1 MKKRVSIKDI
11 AEKVGV
17 STALVSY
24 VLNGKERE
32 ARVGQEIAK
41 KIRKVAADLNYQ
53 PNLIARGLKFGRT
66 NTLGLIVADISNPF
80 FATLARSIEL
90 EAQKNGYTV
99 LFGSSDEQLDKSQN
113 LINTFLSRQVDGLII
128 TPVAGSQSQIEELKT
143 KGIPFVL
150 MDRGFSDLETSV
162 VVTDNHEAMY
172 SAVKLLT
179 DNGYR
184 KIGMI
189 AYDTPLTH
197 MQDRIKG
204 YKDALKDAG
213 IRFQSKWLKKVPFE
227 DYKERVARAV
237 LQLIDKKSQPVDALV
252 FATNSISVQ
261 ALKIIHAQKLVV
273 PDDLGIISF
282 DESDAFEFFYT
293 SITYIKQNLNEISK
307 KAVQILLKNINSVTP
322 KVERVIVP
330 STIVVGVSSG
340 KKLKEKVVV

>member
-1 MKKRVSIKDI
+1 MKKKVLLKDI

-24 VLNGKERE
+24 VLNGKEKE
-32 ARVGQEIAK
+32 ARISEPVAK
-41 KIRKVAADLNYQ
+41 KIRAAAADMNYQ

-66 NTLGLIVADISNPF
+66 NTIGLIVADISNPF
-80 FATLARSIEL
+80 FAMLARNIEV

-143 KGIPFVL
+143 KGVPFVL
-150 MDRGFSDLETSV
+150 MDRGFKDVETNV
-162 VVTDNHEAMY
+162 VLTDNHDAMY
-172 SAVKLLT
+172 GAVKLLT
-179 DNGYR
+179 KNGYR
-184 KIGMI
+184 KIGII

-197 MQDRIKG
+197 MQDRIQG

-213 IRFQSKWLKKVPFE
+213 IRFQSKWLIKVPYE
-227 DYKERVARAV
+227 EYKKHVAEAITHLLDKHSDAV
-237 LQLIDKKSQPVDALV
+237 DSLV

-261 ALKIIHAQKLVV
+261 ALKVIHAKNLIV

-282 DESDAFEFFYT
+282 DESDTFEFFYA
-293 SITYIKQNLNEISK
+293 SITYIKQNLGEISV
-307 KAVQILLKNINSVTP
+307 KAVQSLVKTINSKSQ
-322 KVERVIVP
+322 KVLKVIVP
-330 STIVVGVSSG
+330 SAIVMGESCAQ
-340 KKLKEKVVV
+340 KK

>member
-32 ARVGQEIAK
+32 ARVGEEIAGK
-41 KIRKVAADLNYQ
+41 VRKAAAEMNYQ

-66 NTLGLIVADISNPF
+66 NTIGLIVADISNPF

-113 LINTFLSRQVDGLII
+113 LINTFLNRQVDGLII
-128 TPVAGSQSQIEELKT
+128 TPVAGSQSQIEELKK
-143 KGIPFVL
+143 KGVKFVL
-150 MDRGFSDLETSV
+150 MDRGFKDVETNV

-179 DNGYR
+179 EKGYR

-197 MQDRIKG
+197 MQDRIQG
-204 YKDALKDAG
+204 YKDALKKAG
-213 IRFQSKWLKKVPFE
+213 TRFKTEWLKKVPYL
-227 DYKERVARAV
+227 DYKEHVADAIAQM
-237 LQLIDKKSQPVDALV
+237 LKKGDELDALV

-261 ALKIIHAQKLVV
+261 ALKVIHARGIKV
-273 PDDLGIISF
+273 PDDLRIISF
-282 DESDAFEFFYT
+282 DESDTFEFFYAT
-293 SITYIKQNLNEISK
+293 ITYIKQNLNEISE
-307 KAVQILLKNINSVTP
+307 KAVQLLVKNINATAP
-322 KVERVIVP
+322 RPAKVIVP
-330 STIVVGVSSG
+330 SSIVLGQSS
-340 KKLKEKVVV
+340 K

>member
-1 MKKRVSIKDI
+1 MVKKRVSIKDI
-11 AEKVGV
+11 AERVGV

-32 ARVGQEIAK
+32 ARVGEEIAK
-41 KIRKVAADLNYQ
+41 KVRKVAAELNYQ

-66 NTLGLIVADISNPF
+66 NTIGLIVADISNPF

-113 LINTFLSRQVDGLII
+113 LINTFLNRQVDGLII
-128 TPVAGSQSQIEELKT
+128 TPVIGSQSQIEELKV

-150 MDRGFSDLETSV
+150 MDRGFTDVETNM
-162 VVTDNHEAMY
+162 VVTDNHDAMY

-179 DNGYR
+179 KNGYK

-204 YKDALKDAG
+204 YKDAVKDAG
-213 IRFQSKWLKKVPFE
+213 IRFQSKWLVKVPYHN
-227 DYKERVARAV
+227 YKDHVAVGMAT
-237 LQLIDKKSQPVDALV
+237 LLDNPSKAVDALV

-261 ALKIIHAQKLVV
+261 ALKIIHEKKLIV
-273 PDDLGIISF
+273 PKDLGIISF
-282 DESDAFEFFYT
+282 DESDTFEFFYA
-293 SITYIKQNLNEISK
+293 SITYIKQNLNEISE
-307 KAVQILLKNINSVTP
+307 KAVQCLIKNINSKHP
-322 KVERVIVP
+322 KLSKIIVP
-330 STIVVGVSSG
+330 STIVVGESSAP
-340 KKLKEKVVV
+340 KPVK

>member
-32 ARVGQEIAK
+32 ARVGEAIAK
-41 KIRKVAADLNYQ
+41 KVRKVAADLNYQ

-66 NTLGLIVADISNPF
+66 NTIGLIVADISNPF

-99 LFGSSDEQLDKSQN
+99 LFGSSDEQLEKSKN
-113 LINTFLSRQVDGLII
+113 LISTFLNRQVDGLII
-128 TPVAGSQSQIEELKT
+128 TPVAGSQLQIEELQN
-143 KGIPFVL
+143 KGVPFVL
-150 MDRGFSDLETSV
+150 MDRGFTDVETNV
-162 VVTDNHEAMY
+162 VVTDNHDAMY

-179 DNGYR
+179 KNDYK

-197 MQDRIKG
+197 MQDRIQG

-213 IRFQSKWLKKVPFE
+213 IRFQSRWLIKVPYQ
-227 DYKERVARAV
+227 DYKKHVAEGIA
-237 LQLIDKKSQPVDALV
+237 QLLDKTSNAVDALV

-261 ALKIIHAQKLVV
+261 ALKIIHAKNLIV

-282 DESDAFEFFYT
+282 DESDTFEFFYA
-293 SITYIKQNLNEISK
+293 SITYIKQNLNEISE
-307 KAVQILLKNINSVTP
+307 KAVQSLIKNINSTHP
-322 KVERVIVP
+322 KVLKVVVP
-330 STIVVGVSSG
+330 SAIVVGESSA
-340 KKLKEKVVV
+340 KKK

>member
-1 MKKRVSIKDI
+1 MIKKRVSIKDI

-32 ARVGQEIAK
+32 ARVGEEVASK
-41 KIRKVAADLNYQ
+41 VRKVAAEMNYQ

-66 NTLGLIVADISNPF
+66 NTIGLIVADISNPF
-80 FATLARSIEL
+80 FAMLARNIEL

-113 LINTFLSRQVDGLII
+113 LINTFLNRQVDGLII
-128 TPVAGSQSQIEELKT
+128 TPVAGSQSQIEELKA
-143 KGIPFVL
+143 KGVRFVL
-150 MDRGFSDLETSV
+150 MDRGFKDVETNV

-179 DNGYR
+179 ENGFR
-184 KIGMI
+184 KIGII

-197 MQDRIKG
+197 MQDRVSG

-213 IRFQSKWLKKVPFE
+213 IRFRSEWLKKVPYLH
-227 DYKERVARAV
+227 YKEGVAKAV
-237 LQLIDKKSQPVDALV
+237 TQVLAGGGDSIDALV

-261 ALKIIHAQKLVV
+261 ALKVIHARGIRV
-273 PDDLGIISF
+273 PDDLRIISF
-282 DESDAFEFFYT
+282 DESDTFEFFYST
-293 SITYIKQNLNEISK
+293 VTYIKQNLNEISK
-307 KAVQILLKNINSVTP
+307 KAVQLLIKNINTHTSKNV
-322 KVERVIVP
+322 KIVVP
-330 STIVVGVSSG
+330 SSIVVGDSS
-340 KKLKEKVVV
+340 KKPQ

>member
-32 ARVGQEIAK
+32 ARVGEEIAAK
-41 KIRKVAADLNYQ
+41 VRKVAAEMNYQ

-66 NTLGLIVADISNPF
+66 NTIGLIVADISNPF

-113 LINTFLSRQVDGLII
+113 LINTFLNRQVDGLII

-143 KGIPFVL
+143 KGVKFVL
-150 MDRGFSDLETSV
+150 MDRGFKDVETNV

-179 DNGYR
+179 EKGYR
-184 KIGMI
+184 RIGMI

-197 MQDRIKG
+197 MQDRIQG
-204 YKDALKDAG
+204 YKDALKKAG
-213 IRFQSKWLKKVPFE
+213 IKFRSEWLKKVPYLN
-227 DYKERVARAV
+227 YKEHVEDAIAQM
-237 LQLIDKKSQPVDALV
+237 LKHGDEVDALV

-261 ALKIIHAQKLVV
+261 ALKVIHSRGVKV
-273 PDDLGIISF
+273 PNDLRIISF
-282 DESDAFEFFYT
+282 DESDTFEFFYST
-293 SITYIKQNLNEISK
+293 ITYIKQNLNEISE
-307 KAVQILLKNINSVTP
+307 KAVQLLVKNINTTTT
-322 KVERVIVP
+322 KTAKVIVP
-330 STIVVGVSSG
+330 SSIVLGQSS
-340 KKLKEKVVV
+340 K